1 MRPNNQPSVLFV
13 CEREDN
19 SAREAREAW
28 EAAGAIVQM
37 EPDVYAC
44 MARLSQGEQYD
55 RVVVDVRC
63 LDRHEIAFLTL
74 TPRYFPE
81 LVIQTPWLNG
91 TTEAVVGLGQPDL
104 ITTEVAAIAE
114 SLAEIRQKAAS
125 LEKVEPLPDT
135 ISEPASTDP
144 RTAPLSTDGAQ
155 SESFMGPSLH
165 EAVRM
170 RMAAEDGSAPVRRP
184 PARTPPGQPP
194 PASQNVSP
202 EELEA
207 LFDTGDFEDGN
218 GGSAP

>member
-144 RTAPLSTDGAQ
+144 RTAPLSTDGSQ

-202 EELEA
+202 EE
-207 LFDTGDFEDGN
+207 
-218 GGSAP
+218 